1 MSFIYVL
8 FINLFVHSFIHSFT
22 HSFIHSFIHSFL
34 QYGLVLRRNGCYSG
48 YDETVDPTISN
59 VFATAAYRFGH
70 SLVKSQFERST
81 SSYNHLA
88 HSPVQLTHSFFNPQH
103 VYNTVQGGLDSIV
116 RGLASTPHEKLD
128 RFIVSGLTKNLFA
141 DPAGSLGLDLAALN
155 IQRGRD
161 HGLPGY
167 NAWRVL
173 CRLPRA
179 RSFDGLATEI
189 PDASTRAKMADLY
202 SHVDDIDLFA
212 AGLAER
218 SVPGGLLGPTFTCLI
233 GRQFRELRKGDR
245 FWFENQGQ
253 FSQRQLGEVR
263 KVTLARVLCDNTDD
277 TSSMQRHV
285 FELPGPGNRRVSCA
299 SIPQMDLSAWRESA
313 TVVGQVRDFFTD
325 NFGGLRG

>member
-1 MSFIYVL
+1 MTKSGVL
-8 FINLFVHSFIHSFT
+8 SGPGLFFHVW
-22 HSFIHSFIHSFL
+22 
-34 QYGLVLRRNGCYSG
+34 
-48 YDETVDPTISN
+48 
-59 VFATAAYRFGH
+59 
-70 SLVKSQFERST
+70 
-81 SSYNHLA
+81 
-88 HSPVQLTHSFFNPQH
+88 H
-103 VYNTVQGGLDSIV
+103 VYHTVQGGPDSIV
-116 RGLASTPHEKLD
+116 CGLAGTPHEKFD
-128 RFIVSGLTKNLFA
+128 RFIVSGLTKNLGA
-141 DPAGSLGLDLAALN
+141 ATTACPGITPGGSCAG
-155 IQRGRD
+155 
-161 HGLPGY
+161 
-167 NAWRVL
+167 
-173 CRLPRA
+173 CRA

-189 PDASTRAKMADLY
+189 PDAATRAKLADLY

-285 FELPGPGNRRVSCA
+285 FELPGPGDRRVSCA

-325 NFGGLRG
+325 YFGGLRG

>member
-1 MSFIYVL
+1 MQCHWSHLLCNEIYFYYFCFFIELKLKHSFSYTINV
-8 FINLFVHSFIHSFT
+8 INL
-22 HSFIHSFIHSFL
+22 
-34 QYGLVLRRNGCYSG
+34 
-48 YDETVDPTISN
+48 
-59 VFATAAYRFGH
+59 
-70 SLVKSQFERST
+70 
-81 SSYNHLA
+81 
-88 HSPVQLTHSFFNPQH
+88 H
-103 VYNTVQGGLDSIV
+103 VGPDSIV
-116 RGLASTPHEKLD
+116 RGLAGTPHEKFD
-128 RFIVSGLTKNLFA
+128 RFVVSGLTKNLFA
-141 DPAGSLGLDLAALN
+141 APAGSLGLDLAALN

-173 CRLPRA
+173 CGLPRA
-179 RSFDGLATEI
+179 RSFDDLATEI
-189 PDASTRAKMADLY
+189 PDASTRAKLADLY

-285 FELPGPGNRRVSCA
+285 FELPGPGNQRVSCT

-325 NFGGLRG
+325 YFGGLRG